1 MTRRLNVTRDDY
13 KEILDQALQAEHG
26 IRLPYSD
33 WAVAEYV
40 RAQLYRLRSRLR
52 YRKGCRD
59 YDCLTF
65 RLMEGDLC
73 IIREECVPPVDDE
86 LKPVEP
92 VALSER
98 EALGLPVYP
107 RPRRRVRRR

>member
-1 MTRRLNVTRDDY
+1 MIRADY
-13 KEILDQALQAEHG
+13 RKLLDQARQAEHG

-33 WAVAEYV
+33 GAVAEFV

-65 RLMEGDLC
+65 RLKDGDLC

-86 LKPVEP
+86 MKHVEP
-92 VALSER
+92 VALSEW

-107 RPRRRVRRR
+107 RSRRRVRRR

>member
-1 MTRRLNVTRDDY
+1 MTRDDY
-13 KEILDQALQAEHG
+13 KDILDQALQAEHG
-26 IRLPYSD
+26 IRLQYSN
-33 WAVAEYV
+33 WAVADLV
-40 RAQLYRLRSRLR
+40 RAQLYRLRDRLR

-65 RLMEGDLC
+65 RLKDGDLW

-86 LKPVEP
+86 MKPVEP

-107 RPRRRVRRR
+107 RARRRVPRR

>member
-1 MTRRLNVTRDDY
+1 MTRDDY
-13 KEILDQALQAEHG
+13 RKLLDQALRAEHG
-26 IRLPYSD
+26 IRLPFND
-33 WAVAEYV
+33 GAVAEFV
-40 RAQLYRLRSRLR
+40 RAQLYRFRSRLR
-52 YRKGCRD
+52 YRKECRD

-65 RLMEGDLC
+65 RLKDGDLC

-86 LKPVEP
+86 MKPVEP

-107 RPRRRVRRR
+107 RARRRVPRR